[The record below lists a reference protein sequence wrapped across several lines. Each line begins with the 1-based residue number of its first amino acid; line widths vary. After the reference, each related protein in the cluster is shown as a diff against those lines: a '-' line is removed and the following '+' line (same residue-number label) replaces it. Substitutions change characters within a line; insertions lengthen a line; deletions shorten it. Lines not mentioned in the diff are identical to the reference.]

1 MKESKLKEWLL
12 LKVQRNFTFA
22 FTCVKFV
29 VDKIIKKL
37 FEGNKLKPWLSKQ
50 LFSMFRL

>member
-22 FTCVKFV
+22 FICAKFV
-29 VDKIIKKL
+29 VEKNHKEA
-37 FEGNKLKPWLSKQ
+37 F
-50 LFSMFRL
+50 